1 VHAADS
7 ESALQ
12 AARDLFTR
20 RQEGASIWVVR
31 STDVVASDPD
41 DEGQLFGPAE
51 GKDYRFSTDYKLPAE
66 VDHM

>member
-7 ESALQ
+7 ETALQ